1 MRLLIS
7 SSKYQVMKILLKH
20 SLHAPCKLIVRVI
33 MEVELVLYS
42 TYIDQDDAGKY
53 RKVDFRESLNG
64 SGE

>member
-7 SSKYQVMKILLKH
+7 SLKYQVMKILLKH

-33 MEVELVLYS
+33 MEVELVLHS

-53 RKVDFRESLNG
+53 HKVDFRESLNG
-64 SGE
+64 CGE

>member
-7 SSKYQVMKILLKH
+7 SLKYQVMKILLKH

-53 RKVDFRESLNG
+53 RKVDFSESLNG
-64 SGE
+64 CGE

>member
-7 SSKYQVMKILLKH
+7 SLKYQVMKILLKH

-53 RKVDFRESLNG
+53 HKVDFRESLNG
-64 SGE
+64 CGE